1 MSKARAKGTKWETE
15 LLERLRGLFGPNVH
29 RAPLRGT
36 QDAGDFVGVPWLHE
50 AKSTKA
56 PHFLE
61 WARTCAKKAP
71 NGAWAVLWHGDR
83 RTDPTELVVLPYP
96 LYHDLVRGFE
106 YRDLLTPIEEP
117 VAGLNLLGRE
127 PGI

>member
-1 MSKARAKGTKWETE
+1 MSRARQKGTKWETE
-15 LLERLRGLFGPNVH
+15 LLERLRSLFGPNVH

-61 WARTCAKKAP
+61 WARTAAKKHQD
-71 NGAWAVLWHGDR
+71 WCVLWHGDR
-83 RTDPTELVVLPYP
+83 RTDPTELVVMPFH
-96 LYHDLVRGFE
+96 LYERLVE
-106 YRDLLTPIEEP
+106 NQEEP
-117 VAGLNLLGRE
+117 LHVVQILSGTHG
-127 PGI
+127 

>member
-15 LLERLRGLFGPNVH
+15 LLDRLRGLFGPNVH

-61 WARTCAKKAP
+61 WARTAAKK
-71 NGAWAVLWHGDR
+71 NERWCVLWHGDR
-83 RTDPTELVVLPYP
+83 RTDPTELVMMP
-96 LYHDLVRGFE
+96 LHLFE
-106 YRDLLTPIEEP
+106 ELITALYDPDWQSF
-117 VAGLNLLGRE
+117 
-127 PGI
+127 